1 MRSGWYLAL
10 LLAAAFVT
18 SGSPASANI
27 LVTVDKAAQQL
38 TVSRDGALLYRW
50 PVSTGRPGRDTP
62 NGRFRAFRLERDHY
76 SKEWDDAPM
85 PHSIFFTEQGHAIH
99 GSYEVKKIGTPASAG
114 CIRLHPEHAEKLFEL
129 VEQTGVL
136 KTTVV
141 VTGQIPPAAVA
152 RRPVPRPATVNDGYA
167 RPETYAR
174 PVRPPL
180 VISPDEIEAD
190 DDWYARRP
198 RYPVRVSPFPWD

>member
-1 MRSGWYLAL
+1 MRSGWCLAL
-10 LLAAAFVT
+10 LLVAAFVS
-18 SGSPASANI
+18 SGSPAAANI
-27 LVTVDKAAQQL
+27 LVTVDKLAQQL

-50 PVSTGRPGRDTP
+50 SVSTGRPGRDTP

-85 PHSIFFTEQGHAIH
+85 PHSIFFTQQGHAIH
-99 GSYEVKKIGTPASAG
+99 GSYEVRKIGTPVSAG
-114 CIRLHPEHAEKLFEL
+114 CIRLHPEHAAKLFEL

-141 VTGQIPPAAVA
+141 VTGQTPAAVA
-152 RRPVPRPATVNDGYA
+152 RRAVPRPAVVDDGYA
-167 RPETYAR
+167 RPESYAR

-180 VISPDEIEAD
+180 VIAPDDPDMD